1 MDNPIPCIRASNIS
15 FRWPNSQNEIL
26 SFEKFHVNKNETLF
40 IQGTSGSGK
49 TTLLNLITGVLLPDK
64 GSISILN
71 KEITGLKPALRDQ
84 FRADHFGIIFQQFN
98 LINYL
103 SVLEN
108 ILLPCTF
115 SQRRKLMVETV
126 NTSLVDEASRLI
138 NALGFN
144 KNEILHRNVTELSI
158 GQQQRVAVA
167 RALIGSPDIII
178 ADEPTSALDA
188 DNKNEFLNLL
198 FDEVKRKNCT
208 LLFVSH
214 DSSIA
219 DKFDR
224 HIHLDHLS

>member
-1 MDNPIPCIRASNIS
+1 MISSTPCISANNIR
-15 FRWPNSQNEIL
+15 FRWPGSQQEVL
-26 SFEKFHVNKNETLF
+26 HFDKFHVNKNETLF
-40 IQGTSGSGK
+40 IQGASGSGK
-49 TTLLNLITGVLLPDK
+49 TTLLNLITGVLLPDN

-71 KEITGLKPALRDQ
+71 KEITTLKPSLRDQ
-84 FRADHFGIIFQQFN
+84 FRSDHFGIIFQQFN

-115 SQRRKLMVETV
+115 SQRRKLMAETI
-126 NTSLVDEASRLI
+126 NTSLINEANRLVD
-138 NALGFN
+138 ALGFN
-144 KNEILHRNVTELSI
+144 DNKILHRNVTELSI

-178 ADEPTSALDA
+178 ADEPTSSLDA
-188 DNKNEFLNLL
+188 DSKNEFLNLL
-198 FDEVKRKNCT
+198 FDEVKRDSCT

-224 HIHLDHLS
+224 HVHLDNLN

>member
-1 MDNPIPCIRASNIS
+1 MDNPIPCISASNIS
-15 FRWPNSQNEIL
+15 FRWPDSQNEIL
-26 SFEKFHVNKNETLF
+26 NFKNFHVNKKETLF
-40 IQGTSGSGK
+40 IQGASGSGK
-49 TTLLNLITGVLLPDK
+49 TTLLNLITGVLLPNK

-71 KEITGLKPALRDQ
+71 NEITSFKPALRDQ

-108 ILLPCTF
+108 ILLPCSF

-126 NTSLVDEASRLI
+126 NSSLIDEASRLI
-138 NALGFN
+138 NALGFEE
-144 KNEILHRNVTELSI
+144 NEILHRNVTELSI

-188 DNKNEFLNLL
+188 DSKNEFLNLL
-198 FDEVKRKNCT
+198 FDEVKRENCT

-224 HIHLDHLS
+224 HIHLDQLK